1 MFRIPRNLLLTLAV
15 SGVMVLPGYAQ
26 TGSGNS
32 QYGQTSTPPA
42 ATANTNFT
50 TADQH
55 FLRQA
60 AQTDIAEIRMAKL
73 ANTKSETAEVKD
85 LANKMIQ
92 QHSQNLRQ
100 VRQLAAENGFQLPN
114 VPSAQQREQITQL
127 RGLSGRDFDRE
138 YTQLQVQD
146 HQAAIRNFR
155 KAADRTTNPALK
167 DYIARTLPV
176 LGEHRE
182 MAMQAYKNAQNAPI
196 LGRLGGGTGGA
207 GSH

>member
-26 TGSGNS
+26 TSSGNS
-32 QYGQTSTPPA
+32 QYGQPTTAPA
-42 ATANTNFT
+42 VANTHFT
-50 TADQH
+50 VADQH

-60 AQTDIAEIRMAKL
+60 AQTDLAEIRMAKL

-92 QHSQNLRQ
+92 QHTQNLKQ

-114 VPSAQQREQITQL
+114 VPSAQQREQIAHL

-138 YTQLQVQD
+138 YTRIQVQD
-146 HQAAIRNFR
+146 HEAAIRNFR
-155 KAADRTTNPALK
+155 QADDRTTNPAIK

-176 LGEHRE
+176 LGEHQE
-182 MAMQAYKNAQNAPI
+182 MAIQAYKNAQTAPI
-196 LGRLGGGTGGA
+196 QGRLGGGAGGA
-207 GSH
+207 GGH